1 MKQRSSPTAV
11 DNSCTTFMKNYV
23 DRLKRER
30 KRQNKKHSLNNKEK
44 KSHELGVNVPLC
56 GINQTDQ
63 ILILERVGLPSK

>member
-1 MKQRSSPTAV
+1 MKQRSSPTAA

-44 KSHELGVNVPLC
+44 KFHELGVNVPLC
-56 GINQTDQ
+56 GINRTDQ
-63 ILILERVGLPSK
+63 ILVLERVGLPSK